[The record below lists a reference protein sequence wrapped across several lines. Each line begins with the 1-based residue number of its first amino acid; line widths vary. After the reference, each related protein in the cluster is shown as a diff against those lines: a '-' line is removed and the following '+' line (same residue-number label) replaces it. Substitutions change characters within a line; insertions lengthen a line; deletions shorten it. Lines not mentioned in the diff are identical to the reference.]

1 MRAQAPSYDGRVP
14 NLLNVLRN
22 PIAYIAER
30 WTPTQRVLQRATLS
44 SVVMAVII
52 IVTGGAVRLT
62 GSGLGCSTWPKCGP
76 DSLVATPEM
85 GINGAIEFGNR
96 LLTYVLCAAVGWAII
111 AARSAKP
118 VRPQVARLA
127 WIQFWVVM
135 INAVLG
141 GISVLVKLNPY
152 VVAGHFLAAIALLT
166 VSVVTWQRSREG
178 DAEPRPLVGKPV
190 RQLVLLLV
198 AATGALVTVGTVVTG
213 AGPHPGDN
221 SHVPRMP
228 VDWQTIAQ
236 LHADLAWAV
245 VALSLAVWL
254 VLRAVDA
261 PAGPRARTREL
272 VIVLL
277 AQGVIGYVQYFTD
290 VPEIL
295 VGLHMLGAS
304 LVWIAVLRV
313 LLSLRER
320 DLPPQQAPAPAA
332 EAAPAEPDASVRPAA
347 TQSPA
352 PEPASR

>member
-1 MRAQAPSYDGRVP
+1 VP
-14 NLLNVLRN
+14 NLLNVARN
-22 PIAYIAER
+22 PIAYIAAR
-30 WTPTQRVLQRATLS
+30 WTPSQRTVQRATLS
-44 SVVMAVII
+44 ALVMAVII

-62 GSGLGCSTWPKCGP
+62 GSGLGCSTWPECGP
-76 DSLVATPEM
+76 DSLYATPAM

-96 LLTYVLCAAVGWAII
+96 LLTWVLCAAVGWAII
-111 AARSAKP
+111 AVRSAKP
-118 VRPQVARLA
+118 ARPQPARLA
-127 WIQFWVVM
+127 WSQFWLVM
-135 INAVLG
+135 SNAVLG
-141 GISVLVKLNPY
+141 GISVLAGLNPY

-166 VSVVTWQRSREG
+166 VAVLTWQRSREG
-178 DAEPRPLVGKPV
+178 DTTPRPLVGKPV
-190 RQLVLLLV
+190 RQLAQLLV
-198 AATGALVTVGTVVTG
+198 AATGALVAVGTVVTG

-261 PAGPRARTREL
+261 PAGPRGRTREL

-295 VGLHMLGAS
+295 VGIHMLGAS

-320 DLPPQQAPAPAA
+320 GLPPQTATAAPVGEPETAVRPAAAPQNPAPAPA
-332 EAAPAEPDASVRPAA
+332 SH
-347 TQSPA
+347 
-352 PEPASR
+352 